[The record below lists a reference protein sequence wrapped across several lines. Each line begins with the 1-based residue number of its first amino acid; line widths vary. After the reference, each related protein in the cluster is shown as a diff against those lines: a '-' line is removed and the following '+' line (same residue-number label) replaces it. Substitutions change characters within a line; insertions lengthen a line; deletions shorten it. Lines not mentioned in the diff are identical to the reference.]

1 MTRVRLA
8 DNAVGTASG
17 RDLLIQ
23 ARIGRLRALNPRA
36 FSSAPVRVMKTR
48 QNQKLEP
55 PFRFN
60 RNGKGSR
67 PSQPGDGTAPQVEG
81 LSDNKMKGL
90 VGDLAWDP
98 GHPHLFP
105 KTGELA

>member
-36 FSSAPVRVMKTR
+36 FSSEVGPGSRNENASKPKTR
-48 QNQKLEP
+48 ASVPIQSKRKRL
-55 PFRFN
+55 
-60 RNGKGSR
+60 
-67 PSQPGDGTAPQVEG
+67 
-81 LSDNKMKGL
+81 
-90 VGDLAWDP
+90 
-98 GHPHLFP
+98 
-105 KTGELA
+105 